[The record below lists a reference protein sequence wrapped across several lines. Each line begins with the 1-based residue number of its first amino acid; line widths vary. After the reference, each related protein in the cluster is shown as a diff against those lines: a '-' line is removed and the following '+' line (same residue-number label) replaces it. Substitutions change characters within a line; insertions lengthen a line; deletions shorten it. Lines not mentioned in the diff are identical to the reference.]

1 MAISGGDGSII
12 LTTKVDESGLND
24 GLKSL
29 RKGVLNFEK
38 ALKGVAVAGA
48 GAFVAVGTAAIKA
61 YADFE
66 QLKGGVETLF
76 KDSAD
81 VLMRYADKA
90 YQTAGLSANDY
101 METVTSFSASLLQSL
116 GGDTEK
122 AANYADQAIIDMS
135 DNANKMGTSM
145 EMIQN
150 AYQGFAKQNYT
161 MLDNLKLGYGGTK
174 EEMQRL
180 LDDAEKISGIKYDI
194 SSFADVT
201 QAIHVIQ
208 TELGITGTT
217 ALEASSTIQGSI
229 SSMKAAWVNLLV
241 AFANPEQDLSVAIDN
256 LKNSLSAVADNLL
269 PRIGEAFGSIFGSIP
284 TPILAVASAI
294 GAVVA
299 GITAYNAVMKVK
311 NVLDAIQEA
320 ESIKLALAQIGLNTA
335 MLASPITWVV
345 AGIMAL
351 VAAFVILWNKSEG
364 FRNFWIGLWEA
375 IKTAVAPVVEWIK
388 EAFSTAWDYIKSV
401 WEQVQPYFSA
411 IWEGIKAVFSVVVDV
426 LPGYFKVAWES
437 IKFVWDTVVSY
448 FQMIWDNIKLVF
460 SVVKDV
466 LSGDFSSAW
475 EGIKAIWNN
484 VASWFSG
491 VWDGIKE
498 VFSTIDTWFETIFGD
513 AWTKIKNVFASWGEF
528 FGGLWDTV
536 KQKFTDFGTKMG
548 EAIGDAVKSGIN
560 SVLDLIESTINKAIN
575 LINGGINLIN
585 LIPGVSVG
593 KVEHIT
599 LPRLAKG
606 AVIPP
611 NREFLAVLGD
621 QKHGKNIEA
630 PAELIKQ
637 MAKEGIAEIIQNANL
652 NSSPQTIIL
661 TLDGREVGRT
671 FGKAITDEAKRSS
684 SNFVKSKFVFG

>member
-12 LTTKVDESGLND
+12 LTTKIDESGLND

-29 RKGVLNFEK
+29 KKGVLNFEQ

-81 VLMRYADKA
+81 VLMGYADRA

-122 AANYADQAIIDMS
+122 AANYADQAVIDMS

-241 AFANPEQDLSVAIDN
+241 AFADPEQDLSVAIDN

-299 GITAYNAVMKVK
+299 GITAYNSVMKVK

-320 ESIKLALAQIGLNTA
+320 GSIKLALAQIGLNTA

-345 AGIMAL
+345 AGITAL
-351 VAAFVILWNKSEG
+351 VAAFVILWNKSEE

-411 IWEGIKAVFSVVVDV
+411 IWEGIKAVFSVVGDV
-426 LPGYFKVAWES
+426 LSGYFKVAWES

-484 VASWFSG
+484 VTGWFSG
-491 VWDGIKE
+491 VWDGIKG
-498 VFSTIDTWFETIFGD
+498 VFATIGTWFESIFGD
-513 AWTKIKNVFASWGEF
+513 AWTKIKNVFASWGDF
-528 FGGLWDTV
+528 FGGLWNTV

-548 EAIGDAVKSGIN
+548 DAIGDAVKSGIN
-560 SVLDLIESTINKAIN
+560 SVLNLVERTINKAIN
-575 LINGGINLIN
+575 LINGAIDLIN

-593 KVEHIT
+593 KIGHIT
-599 LPRLAKG
+599 LPRLAQG

-621 QKHGKNIEA
+621 QKHGTNIEA
-630 PAELIKQ
+630 PADLIKQ
-637 MAKEGIAEIIQNANL
+637 KVMEAMVEMGGNFGGGNTEVVLEI
-652 NSSPQTIIL
+652 
-661 TLDGREVGRT
+661 DGREFGRAVVEQGNRENRRIGT
-671 FGKAITDEAKRSS
+671 RLVT
-684 SNFVKSKFVFG
+684 V